1 MYGVFEKDWP
11 ISHRFHLSSLLD
23 WRSSHFMTF
32 FSPVFALQEEF
43 SLNYPAMNVGFN
55 HSLSQNIYTGSL

>member
-11 ISHRFHLSSLLD
+11 ISHSFHLSSLLD

-32 FSPVFALQEEF
+32 FSPVFALREEF
-43 SLNYPAMNVGFN
+43 
-55 HSLSQNIYTGSL
+55 